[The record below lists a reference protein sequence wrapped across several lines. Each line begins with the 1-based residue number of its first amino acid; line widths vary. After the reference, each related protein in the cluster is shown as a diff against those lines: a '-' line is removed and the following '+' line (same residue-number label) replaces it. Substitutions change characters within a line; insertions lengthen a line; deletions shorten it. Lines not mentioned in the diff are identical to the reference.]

1 MKHFLIALSFLAFF
15 SSCTDTKPTEEV
27 ISKPV
32 KEDHSA
38 PAITYSLVGTTP
50 HDTLAFTEGLLFY
63 NDQLFE
69 STGAPDYMPQARS
82 LFGIVDMKTGKIDV
96 KAELDKKIY
105 FGEGI
110 VILNGKIFQLTY
122 KNQLGFI
129 YDAKTYKKIGEFSY
143 ANKEGW
149 GMTTDGTNIIM
160 SDGSNVLFYLD
171 PNTQKVIKT
180 LQVNDD
186 GFAEDYLN
194 ELEFINGYI
203 YANIWNKN
211 FIVKIDPATGKVLGR
226 MDLTMLCN
234 TARAKFRNGLEMNGI
249 AYDAKND
256 KVYITG
262 KFWPDLYQINFPH

>member
-1 MKHFLIALSFLAFF
+1 MKHFLIALSLFVFF

-27 ISKPV
+27 ISKPL

-38 PAITYSLVGTTP
+38 PAITDSLVGTTP

-129 YDAKTYKKIGEFSY
+129 YDAKT
-143 ANKEGW
+143 
-149 GMTTDGTNIIM
+149 
-160 SDGSNVLFYLD
+160 
-171 PNTQKVIKT
+171 
-180 LQVNDD
+180 
-186 GFAEDYLN
+186 
-194 ELEFINGYI
+194 
-203 YANIWNKN
+203 
-211 FIVKIDPATGKVLGR
+211 
-226 MDLTMLCN
+226 
-234 TARAKFRNGLEMNGI
+234 
-249 AYDAKND
+249 
-256 KVYITG
+256 
-262 KFWPDLYQINFPH
+262 